1 MPDAAEL
8 ARDRQ
13 GRAGWHVF
21 WHGLEM
27 GVSVRDFAGAVARG
41 HGVSASPVWL
51 PRFSDGGVSGGLE
64 GFLRVPRYQSW
75 AETRVSLE
83 TVKVFPWSQSVTSQ
97 MP

>member
-1 MPDAAEL
+1 M
-8 ARDRQ
+8 
-13 GRAGWHVF
+13 
-21 WHGLEM
+21 
-27 GVSVRDFAGAVARG
+27 RDFAGAVTEG

-51 PRFSDGGVSGGLE
+51 PRFSDSGVSGALE
-64 GFLRVPRYQSW
+64 GVLRVWWYQSW